1 MAEIMVDTR
10 IAPRYRLDK
19 PAVAEYG
26 GDKYPCIV
34 RDLSTTGAAVEFA
47 EPVKV
52 IPIAK
57 AFNLIMPDDGLKL
70 PCRIVWKR
78 DYLMGV
84 TFD

>member
-1 MAEIMVDTR
+1 
-10 IAPRYRLDK
+10 
-19 PAVAEYG
+19 
-26 GDKYPCIV
+26 V

-52 IPIAK
+52 TPIAK

-78 DYLMGV
+78 DYQMGV